1 MKWFSSQAV
10 RVWRHDWRRDILLR
24 RVLKNSSYLFVSNAI
39 GAVLS
44 IVTANLL
51 GVAGFGVLGLLTSF
65 VSGVNR
71 LFSFRMGDVVVKYMG
86 EALAREERDRA
97 AAVVKA
103 AMLVESVT
111 SLAAYAFLVIV
122 APLAARYIIKD
133 AVTSD
138 ALESSLLLLYGLS
151 ILANLTTET
160 STGILQVTN
169 HFRSQALISLLQSV
183 LVAVM
188 VGFAYTR
195 QGGLEMVVWAYL
207 IGRII
212 LGTGPI
218 LLAFYWL
225 PRVLGHGWWRAPLS
239 LLPPRRE
246 LVQFAVS
253 TNFSGTINLIARD
266 SEVTWVGLFFNT
278 TVVGYFKTALSII
291 TLIVMPI
298 NPLITTTYPEIT
310 RAFSSRNW
318 SRLRSLLQKVSLLA
332 AGWTGAVIV
341 GLVLV
346 GRQVLFQPWT
356 IFGRT
361 FQVYDSE
368 FAPALGVLM
377 VLMIGFG
384 WANIF
389 FWNRPLMLAQG
400 KAGLAL
406 RVGFWSMLA
415 KVSIAMLVFVLLPR
429 LGLPRPGYIMEAA
442 LLSGY
447 FLLSVGVLVW
457 SGLREIDRAE
467 AAAMLQGEPA

>member
-10 RVWRHDWRRDILLR
+10 RVWRHDWRRDLLLR
-24 RVLKNSSYLFVSNAI
+24 RVLKNSSYLFASNAI

-65 VSGVNR
+65 VAGVNR

-86 EALAREERDRA
+86 EALAREEKDRA

-103 AMLVESVT
+103 AMLVEAVT
-111 SLAAYAFLVIV
+111 SLAAYVFLVVIT
-122 APLAARYIIKD
+122 PLAARYVIKD
-133 AVTSD
+133 DLTSD
-138 ALESSLLLLYGLS
+138 ALEASLLLLYGLS
-151 ILANLTTET
+151 ILANITTET
-160 STGILQVTN
+160 STGVLQVTN
-169 HFRSQALISLLQSV
+169 HYRSQALISLLQSV

-188 VGFAYTR
+188 VGFAYAN

-207 IGRII
+207 IGKVI
-212 LGTGPI
+212 LGLGPI
-218 LLAFYWL
+218 LMAFYWL
-225 PRVLGHGWWRAPLS
+225 RRVLGGGWWRAPWS

-246 LVQFAVS
+246 LVHFAIS

-266 SEVTWVGLFFNT
+266 SEVTWVGLFFNA
-278 TVVGYFKTALSII
+278 TVAGYFKTALAII

-298 NPLITTTYPEIT
+298 NPLISTTYPEIT
-310 RAFSSRNW
+310 RAFAARSW
-318 SRLRSLLQKVSLLA
+318 ARLRSLLQKVSLIA
-332 AGWTGAVIV
+332 AGWTGAVII
-341 GLVLV
+341 GLLLV

-361 FQVYDSE
+361 FQIYDAE

-377 VLMIGFG
+377 VLLIGFG

-406 RVGFWSMLA
+406 RVGFWSMVG
-415 KVSIAMLVFVLLPR
+415 KVSLAMAAFVLLPW
-429 LGLPRPGYIMEAA
+429 LGVPRPGYILEAA

-447 FLLSVGVLVW
+447 FMLSVGILVW
-457 SGLREIDRAE
+457 SGVREIDRAE
-467 AAAMLQGEPA
+467 AATPLQGEPA